1 MRDEARMP
9 DDVTY
14 AASPGPLPSRAEFD
28 ALTSRIDAIEAA
40 AKRPAPASE
49 ATGDRTAALDND
61 QRQSR
66 SRRGT
71 VSIADPLLHMSLPA
85 YMAVSLMQAEDA
97 LLHREVALH
106 AGDDDVARD
115 LEERAAG
122 LACVALT
129 RATDELQVPAGV
141 LVDQSYSTLL
151 RIGQV
156 TPTLAQLDM
165 PTFRD
170 QEIHLLRL
178 VGLSQ
183 ELAAKHYDEAF
194 ETFRLSTISIGTED
208 EARKALKAAA
218 DAACTTHE
226 LLARGRRVAE
236 AARRRRRRLRN
247 VLVALGGAVIAVANP
262 LAVPLIGPVAVGVS
276 VVLGSGAAGAAA
288 DVFED

>member
-1 MRDEARMP
+1 
-9 DDVTY
+9 
-14 AASPGPLPSRAEFD
+14 
-28 ALTSRIDAIEAA
+28 
-40 AKRPAPASE
+40 
-49 ATGDRTAALDND
+49 
-61 QRQSR
+61 
-66 SRRGT
+66 
-71 VSIADPLLHMSLPA
+71 MSLPA

-115 LEERAAG
+115 LEERAGG

-129 RATDELQVPAGV
+129 RATDELQVPVGV
-141 LVDQSYSTLL
+141 LIDQSYSTLIDQSYSTLL